1 MLEAVTRFGTLHL
14 RRQVLSRNDGSHLIP
29 ANAFLPSHEGILI
42 TRGVQE
48 WACLLPQE
56 LPFAS
61 VARLLGWQA
70 QEASLLSDTT
80 VRNLVRQHGQIIRQA
95 EIEQARALLEHPDL
109 EHLRAS
115 LVVAPPR
122 RPRFGWQPGMT
133 AAVSKAL
140 ELGDSRPPQGV
151 TRADWERVLRARRQE
166 AEMPL
171 ETLRRLGPQVQ
182 EGEVVAFVDEVLTRK
197 TAPRQFWQLRTAKII
212 TANGCRYLS
221 GTSDSFLLILSIF
234 LRLCVAPGCSLLVVI
249 DGARWIRNWF
259 DGLSASLPQSQLRLD
274 WYHLC
279 KKIRE
284 LSSMF
289 CHGRTAKK
297 ALLGPLFGHLWNG
310 NVSKAIALLE
320 DYRSQARNADA
331 LEELIRTL
339 TERQHL
345 IPNYGECRR
354 EREYIGSGQVEKA
367 NDLLVAQR
375 QKGQGMH
382 WSLDTSDALAA
393 LKTLLLNGGWDLYW
407 RNREVLPLVNA

>member
-1 MLEAVTRFGTLHL
+1 LEAVTRFGTLHL

-70 QEASLLSDTT
+70 QEESLLSDTT

-95 EIEQARALLEHPDL
+95 ELEQARALLERPDL
-109 EHLRAS
+109 ERLRAS
-115 LVVAPPR
+115 LIVAPPR
-122 RPRFGWQPGMT
+122 RPRFGWKPEMT
-133 AAVSKAL
+133 EAVSQAL
-140 ELGDSRPPQGV
+140 ELGDSRPPKGV

-197 TAPRQFWQLRTAKII
+197 TTPRQFWQLRTAKII

-221 GTSDSFLLILSIF
+221 GTSDSFLLVLSIF
-234 LRLCVAPGCSLLVVI
+234 LRVCVAPGRSLLVVS
-249 DGARWIRNWF
+249 DGARWIRLWF
-259 DGLSASLPQSQLRLD
+259 AGLLGSLPQSQLRLD

-279 KKIRE
+279 KKSRE
-284 LSSMF
+284 LSCLF
-289 CHGRTAKK
+289 CHGRAAKK
-297 ALLGPLFGHLWNG
+297 ALLGPLYGLLWKG
-310 NVSKAIALLE
+310 DVSKAIALLE
-320 DYRSQARNADA
+320 GYRPQARKADA
-331 LEELIRTL
+331 LEELIL
-339 TERQHL
+339 SLKERERF
-345 IPNYGECRR
+345 IPNYSQCRR
-354 EREYIGSGQVEKA
+354 ERQYVGSGQVEKA

-382 WSLDTSDALAA
+382 WSLETSDALAA
-393 LKTLLLNGGWDLYW
+393 LKTLLLNGGWDRYW
-407 RNREVLPLVNA
+407 RNREVLPLVEA

>member
-1 MLEAVTRFGTLHL
+1 LEAVTRFGTLHL
-14 RRQVLSRNDGSHLIP
+14 RRQVLSRKDGAHLIP

-56 LPFAS
+56 LPFSS

-122 RPRFGWQPGMT
+122 RPRFGWQPEMT
-133 AAVSKAL
+133 KAVSQAL

-166 AEMPL
+166 AAMPL
-171 ETLRRLGPQVQ
+171 EALRRLGPQVR

-197 TAPRQFWQLRTAKII
+197 TAHRQFWQLRTAKII

-259 DGLSASLPQSQLRLD
+259 DGLLASLPQSQLRLD

-279 KKIRE
+279 KKTRE
-284 LSSMF
+284 LSCMF
-289 CHGRTAKK
+289 CHGRVAKK

-320 DYRSQARNADA
+320 DYRPQARNADA

-345 IPNYGECRR
+345 IPNYGKCRR
-354 EREYIGSGQVEKA
+354 ERQYIGSGQVEKA